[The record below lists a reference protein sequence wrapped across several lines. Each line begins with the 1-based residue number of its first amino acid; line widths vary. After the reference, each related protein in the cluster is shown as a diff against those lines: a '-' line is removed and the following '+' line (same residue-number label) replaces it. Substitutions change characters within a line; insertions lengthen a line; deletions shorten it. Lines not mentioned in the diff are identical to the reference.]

1 MAEVHLEEGMVWSPK
16 KWVEDGTLSEGRG
29 EGERR
34 TYGDSAIRRELREF
48 AGEK

>member
-1 MAEVHLEEGMVWSPK
+1 MGLVPKK

-48 AGEK
+48 AGEKQKRRR

>member
-1 MAEVHLEEGMVWSPK
+1 MGLVPKK

-29 EGERR
+29 EGEGG
-34 TYGDSAIRRELREF
+34 TFGDSTIRRELREF